1 MRGLP
6 AEVGGRGWWGQMKT
20 RYKAVPTEVMEKV
33 RERSQGICEYCGMEK
48 ATQPHHIHLKSQGGL
63 DIPINILYVCYTCH
77 NHNNV
82 QFLHHARKV
91 LKQRIDTVF
100 DGHKDRLYP
109 EVEIAEKL
117 DMRLDD
123 VLHEMTKDFLQHR
136 RLPGGWYSTKEQI
149 ERWLGVWL

>member
-1 MRGLP
+1 
-6 AEVGGRGWWGQMKT
+6 MKT

-82 QFLHHARKV
+82 QFLHYAKKV

-100 DGHKDRLYP
+100 DGHADMLYP
-109 EVEIAEKL
+109 DFEIAERL
-117 DMRLDD
+117 DMNIDK
-123 VLHEMTKDFLQHR
+123 VLHEMTKGFLQNYWHN
-136 RLPGGWYSTKEQI
+136 GGQYSTKEQI
-149 ERWLGVWL
+149 ERWLGLWL